1 MTEEQALLFDAA
13 RNAAKEP
20 THLTLMETAERLGIG
35 YSTLRRWISEGR
47 LPEELYIRAPRLIRF
62 RRQALEDYLSKKEFV
77 NGTLPT
83 PPKPG
88 TNYG

>member
-1 MTEEQALLFDAA
+1 MTEEPTLLYDPVRNVA
-13 RNAAKEP
+13 REP
-20 THLTLMETAERLGIG
+20 THLTLTETAKRLGIG

-88 TNYG
+88 THHG

>member
-1 MTEEQALLFDAA
+1 MAEEQALFDPE
-13 RNAAKEP
+13 RNVTKEP

-35 YSTLRRWISEGR
+35 YSTLRRWISEER
-47 LPEELYIRAPRLIRF
+47 LPEALYIRAPRLIRF

-88 TNYG
+88 TNHG

>member
-1 MTEEQALLFDAA
+1 MTEKQALFDPVRNVA
-13 RNAAKEP
+13 REP
-20 THLTLMETAERLGIG
+20 THLTLTETAERLGIG

-88 TNYG
+88 TNHG